1 MRKTQKIRCFCA
13 LMLVGVLGI
22 GAPLSISGESA
33 DHSGEG
39 QITAPENTGKETSV
53 NDATDNT

>member
-1 MRKTQKIRCFCA
+1 
-13 LMLVGVLGI
+13 MLVGVLGI